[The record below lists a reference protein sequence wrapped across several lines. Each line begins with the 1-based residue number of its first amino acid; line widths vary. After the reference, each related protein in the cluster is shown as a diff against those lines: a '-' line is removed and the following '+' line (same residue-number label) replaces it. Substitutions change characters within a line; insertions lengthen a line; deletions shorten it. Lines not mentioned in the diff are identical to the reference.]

1 MNLRDLNYFH
11 QLVRDR
17 NFTKVAG
24 HFNVSQPTITFA
36 IKRLESEFDT
46 RLVERNHAHNE
57 LRITASGMQLD
68 QHVERMLNDWH
79 LAHQEIRALNRKMIR
94 FGMSPAIS
102 NYFFPGVT
110 DRLIQAGLLNHLYT
124 YEDGSREVLRSILN
138 GHVDIGL
145 IGSVRPLLNDQ
156 LVVEGLRVMHFKI
169 VVGPSSP
176 LAKRTAI
183 SFKEASAYPFVVLGE
198 HFANPVAFAQIA
210 GQAGV
215 SPHIIYRSSNIDT
228 LKRIVSRGVAISYIA
243 ELSILPNDP
252 IISIPLIDENAPELT
267 VMLVYRRSLEL
278 TESVRRFMAIIREYH
293 DQ

>member
-17 NFTKVAG
+17 NFTKVAV

-36 IKRLESEFDT
+36 IKRLEKEFDT
-46 RLVERNHAHNE
+46 KLVERNHTHSE
-57 LRITASGMQLD
+57 LRITSSGMQLN
-68 QHVERMLNDWH
+68 QHVDRMLNDWH
-79 LAHQEIRALNRKMIR
+79 LAHQEIRALNRQMIR
-94 FGMSPAIS
+94 FGMSPTIS

-110 DRLIQAGLLNHLYT
+110 DRLIQTGLLNHLYT
-124 YEDGSREVLRSILN
+124 YEDGSREVLRLILE
-138 GHVDIGL
+138 GQVDIGL
-145 IGSVRPLLNDQ
+145 IGRVRPLLNDQ
-156 LVVEGLRVMHFKI
+156 LASESLKVMHFRL

-176 LAKRTAI
+176 LAKREAV
-183 SFKEASAYPFVVLGE
+183 SFKEASSYPFVVLGQ

-228 LKRIVSRGVAISYIA
+228 LKRIVSRGVAVSYIA

-252 IISIPLIDENAPELT
+252 IISIPLTDENAPELT
-267 VMLVYRRSLEL
+267 VMMVYRKSLEL
-278 TESVRRFMAIIREYH
+278 TESVRRFMAIIREIAL
-293 DQ
+293 